1 MLISK
6 WSNYTFYNNI
16 LLILVLALPIGL
28 LISTG
33 VSEIIIICSTF
44 IFLIYSVTDKNIKW
58 INNKFFYLLIVFW
71 FSLLI
76 NFFVSENKDLSL
88 IRSLGFIKYI
98 IYVFAIKFVLDNKT
112 NRLIFFPFLLF
123 ITLLIIF
130 DINFEYIVKKNI
142 LGFQSSDQTRI
153 ASFLGKELKIA
164 HFLLGFAM
172 ISLGYYFQKF
182 KEKSL
187 RFIIIGYTFT
197 LLLLISIFLTG
208 ERANSI
214 RTFICILFFIIIATN
229 HLKFKK
235 IFILILIISPLI
247 IYFSSGRIKSR
258 YDQYLPSQQSN
269 INFLEIYKNSH
280 HAAHYYTAFEIFKS
294 NPFFG
299 VGNKNFREEC
309 LNEKYNNKSYKR
321 IGERCST
328 HPHQIYLE
336 LLSEHGIIGTV
347 IILFVVFYTVL
358 LSSYNFYKKKN
369 LIQLGAIIYVMSV
382 FLPFIPSGSFFTS
395 FGATIFWFN
404 FAIMLFFNDHN

>member
-1 MLISK
+1 MLVSK

-33 VSEIIIICSTF
+33 VSEIIIICSIF

-58 INNKFFYLLIVFW
+58 IDNKFFYLLMVLW

-112 NRLIFFPFLLF
+112 NRSIFFPFLSF

-130 DINFEYIVKKNI
+130 DINFEYITKKNI

-172 ISLGYYFQKF
+172 ISIGYYFQKF
-182 KEKSL
+182 KEKSS

-214 RTFICILFFIIIATN
+214 RAFICILFFIIIATN

-247 IYFSSGRIKSR
+247 IYFSSERIKSR
-258 YDQYLPSQQSN
+258 YDQYLPSQQGN

-294 NPFFG
+294 HPFFG

-309 LNEKYNNKSYKR
+309 LNEKYN
-321 IGERCST
+321 
-328 HPHQIYLE
+328 
-336 LLSEHGIIGTV
+336 
-347 IILFVVFYTVL
+347 
-358 LSSYNFYKKKN
+358 
-369 LIQLGAIIYVMSV
+369 
-382 FLPFIPSGSFFTS
+382 
-395 FGATIFWFN
+395 
-404 FAIMLFFNDHN
+404 